1 MTDSSLSFEL
11 APSDASE
18 AVYLVVKDG
27 DPLPDTDHLF
37 ASGRKADPTT
47 KKTYTESGLA
57 SGTKYHVLAAAANDG
72 AVPRWPVLK

>member
-37 ASGRKADPTT
+37 ASGKKADPTT

-72 AVPRWPVLK
+72 GRSEGPC